1 MVLTCSLIGEHAALA
16 LPHPRKLLGHAIWT
30 NLDEFS
36 LFDGTEV
43 SVALPPWGAGEQS
56 WHAQANSSPVWGLPT
71 QPG

>member
-16 LPHPRKLLGHAIWT
+16 PPPRKLLGHAIWT

-36 LFDGTEV
+36 LFDGAEV
-43 SVALPPWGAGEQS
+43 SVALPPWGAEEQS
-56 WHAQANSSPVWGLPT
+56 RLAQANSSPVWGLPT